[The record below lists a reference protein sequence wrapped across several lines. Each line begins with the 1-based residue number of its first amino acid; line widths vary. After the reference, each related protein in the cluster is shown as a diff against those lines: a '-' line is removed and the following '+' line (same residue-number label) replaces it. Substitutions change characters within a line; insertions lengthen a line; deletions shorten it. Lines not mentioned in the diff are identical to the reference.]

1 LGVASL
7 WICSRRVI
15 VSTRL
20 ATWEVMIRRTGILP
34 VRGQVGVVAK
44 VVLGGSDTL
53 SLGCC
58 VFTGVVV
65 SGTE

>member
-1 LGVASL
+1 
-7 WICSRRVI
+7 

-34 VRGQVGVVAK
+34 VRGQVGIVPK

-58 VFTGVVV
+58 VFTGVIV